1 MKNGKLLAG
10 VITGLGAG
18 ALLGVL
24 FAPDKGSKTRKRILK
39 GSRYHVEE
47 AKVNLHDV
55 VRKNKEKLQHHIDS
69 NELNGS
75 VM

>member
-24 FAPDKGSKTRKRILK
+24 FAPNKGSVTRKKLLK
-39 GSRYHVEE
+39 
-47 AKVNLHDV
+47 K
-55 VRKNKEKLQHHIDS
+55 KT
-69 NELNGS
+69 
-75 VM
+75 